1 MNKRTRKKKLKIK
14 VHKTVIYTIE
24 ELLEMGEKYNDVEL
38 AKPVG
43 EGD

>member
-1 MNKRTRKKKLKIK
+1 MNKRIRKKKLKSTEK
-14 VHKTVIYTIE
+14 RLLSIE
-24 ELLEMGEKYNDVEL
+24 ELLEMGEKCNDVEL

>member
-1 MNKRTRKKKLKIK
+1 MNKRIRKKKLKSTEK
-14 VHKTVIYTIE
+14 RLLSIE